1 MIKLVDIIIEGRYN
15 SEVLRLSR
23 YAMQMFKAEMGQDF
37 VAEDI
42 VMLRSK
48 YIYDPSQDIIVY
60 NDDDYI
66 ETKLVITFEATD
78 AFELGGMPFVIE
90 GDAGYDDIK
99 IEVQYDPT
107 QFPQEYNQFIAEMK
121 DTLRHEMEHI
131 AQANLFGKET
141 IESYP
146 DNYPFYKYLQ
156 LNHEVPAFVR
166 GLYARAK
173 TKRMP
178 LADAFEEFFDQYI
191 DRFKSQMEIDQVR
204 NTWTKWTLINLPK
217 VRI

>member
-23 YAMQMFKAEMGQDF
+23 YAMQMLKAEMGEDF

-48 YIYDPSQDIIVY
+48 YIYDPDEDVIAY
-60 NDDDYI
+60 NDSGYI
-66 ETKLVITFEATD
+66 EAKLVITFEATD
-78 AFELGGMPFVIE
+78 AMELGGMPFIIE
-90 GDAGYDDIK
+90 ADSGYNDIK
-99 IEVQYDPT
+99 IEVQYNPD
-107 QFPQEYNQFIAEMK
+107 QFPKEYNQFIAEMK
-121 DTLRHEMEHI
+121 DTLRHEMEHVG
-131 AQANLFGKET
+131 QFNLLGKET
-141 IESYP
+141 FESHP
-146 DNYPFYKYLQ
+146 KNYPFYKYLM

-191 DRFKSQMEIDQVR
+191 DRFKSQSEIEQVR
-204 NTWTKWTLINLPK
+204 KVWTRWTLMNLPK